1 MKYWTKGSANAKS
14 GPFYVY
20 DGPTRSYARHVLS
33 LPPDEAFSIIDTFS
47 RNKHISY
54 QDAHRLFT
62 NGPDATLNLSRHRTT
77 YYNFF

>member
-1 MKYWTKGSANAKS
+1 MYETKGSNPAH
-14 GPFYVY
+14 PLYIY

-33 LPPDEAFSIIDTFS
+33 LPPDQAFSIIDTFS
-47 RNKHISY
+47 RHKHISY

-62 NGPDATLNLSRHRTT
+62 HGPDATYNLSRHRSH